1 MEKQQEISAL
11 KKDKR
16 WTLKP
21 GLRPSKHN
29 FGGEEFYGKEVKLI
43 MPITPQFTQYQE
55 QYIVF
60 SIQKQPPDVFCKKDA
75 LGDFANSQNTCARV
89 SFLIKLQAW
98 GLQSWPNPQDS
109 VSLRIQSE
117 CGKMW
122 TRITPNTDT
131 FYAVGCFWN
140 LILQIILSLLR
151 KCCSAAI
158 FLTLITA
165 SSVVLQFFQSFHQLT
180 HLFPMHP
187 FFYPRNKWG

>member
-43 MPITPQFTQYQE
+43 MPIAPQFTQYQE

-75 LGDFANSQNTCARV
+75 LGDFAKFTEHLCQSLFFNKVAGLRPAILLKKRLCHRCFPVNSVKFLRTRFLQNTSGRLLLRID
-89 SFLIKLQAW
+89 SFLICHISHLESKPATYLEIPF
-98 GLQSWPNPQDS
+98 SC
-109 VSLRIQSE
+109 R
-117 CGKMW
+117 
-122 TRITPNTDT
+122 
-131 FYAVGCFWN
+131 
-140 LILQIILSLLR
+140 
-151 KCCSAAI
+151 
-158 FLTLITA
+158 
-165 SSVVLQFFQSFHQLT
+165 FFFV
-180 HLFPMHP
+180 
-187 FFYPRNKWG
+187 

>member
-1 MEKQQEISAL
+1 
-11 KKDKR
+11 
-16 WTLKP
+16 
-21 GLRPSKHN
+21 
-29 FGGEEFYGKEVKLI
+29 
-43 MPITPQFTQYQE
+43 MPIAPQFTQYQE

-75 LGDFANSQNTCARV
+75 LGDFAKFTEHLCQSLFFNKVAGLRPAILTKSARL
-89 SFLIKLQAW
+89 SI
-98 GLQSWPNPQDS
+98 SPYS
-109 VSLRIQSE
+109 VE